1 MPDRASN
8 PERIVL
14 PFGPCSPTWPGDP
27 VLNRRLAVLILA
39 SCLTTAHAQEAQD
52 ETEAPDAGGFLQAPE
67 VVPSPVTGE
76 AVEPDITIKE
86 SGGEIVYEYRVRG
99 VLYMVRVQPQ
109 VGPAYYYYDINGDGL
124 IDAQERSTR
133 NTSVPQWVLFE
144 WQ

>member
-39 SCLTTAHAQEAQD
+39 SCLTTVHAQD
-52 ETEAPDAGGFLQAPE
+52 EADGPDAGGFLQAPE

-76 AVEPDITIKE
+76 AVEPDITIRE
-86 SGGEIVYEYRVRG
+86 SGGEIIYEYRVRG
-99 VLYMVRVQPQ
+99 VLYMVRIQPQ
-109 VGPAYYYYDINGDGL
+109 FGPPYYLYDLNGDGL
-124 IDAQERSTR
+124 IDAQERAAR
-133 NTSVPQWVLFE
+133 NISVPQWVLFE
-144 WQ
+144 WN

>member
-1 MPDRASN
+1 MFPD
-8 PERIVL
+8 L
-14 PFGPCSPTWPGDP
+14 PGDP
-27 VLNRRLAVLILA
+27 VLNRRLAALILA
-39 SCLTTAHAQEAQD
+39 SCLTSAYAQDAQEEA
-52 ETEAPDAGGFLQAPE
+52 EAPDTGGFLQAPE

-76 AVEPDITIKE
+76 AVEPDITIRE

-109 VGPAYYYYDINGDGL
+109 FGPPYYYYDINGDGL